1 MEDKENV
8 MHINLSDLDANALL
22 KRGEK
27 DTKTIALRMNKN
39 LLQLVRKKI
48 EEIRNQG
55 YRLSL
60 NSLIHHLLLAFLNSR
75 IQIKDNNKINII
87 INNIEIEERVYRKRS
102 DVMHM
107 HMHMHMHCK
116 KDEMPDEL
124 KSLIR
129 RVINALRNSKYWS
142 KEKKYQ
148 VLGELLEELYKYK
161 DWPLAQHYISVI
173 EFELGR

>member
-1 MEDKENV
+1 MEDNENV
-8 MHINLSDLDANALL
+8 MHINLADAHANNYLS
-22 KRGEK
+22 RGEG
-27 DTKTIALRMNKN
+27 DTRNVTLRMNKA
-39 LLQLVRKKI
+39 LMETVKGKLEELRK
-48 EEIRNQG
+48 QG

-129 RVINALRNSKYWS
+129 KVIKALKESKYWS
-142 KEKKYQ
+142 KERKYSI
-148 VLGELLEELYKYK
+148 LGKLLEELYKWK
-161 DWPLAQHYISVI
+161 DWPLAQHYIDVI
-173 EFELGR
+173 QYELAL